1 MRLSTAGR
9 TLVMVGALVGAAAG
23 IGLAVGFDMSRV
35 PSWMITVGM
44 YKLAFIA
51 AGGLLFAGAV
61 LGRAARQNRPNDGDR
76 SPRALGR
83 APATFPD
90 GAAREAEPVERERR
104 PDAGP

>member
-9 TLVMVGALVGAAAG
+9 ALVIIGALVGAAAG
-23 IGLAVGFDMSRV
+23 IGLATGFDITRI
-35 PSWMITVGM
+35 PAWMVTVGM
-44 YKLAFIA
+44 YKLVFIA

-61 LGRAARQNRPNDGDR
+61 LGRAARQTRPNDGDR
-76 SPRALGR
+76 TPRALGR

>member
-9 TLVMVGALVGAAAG
+9 ALVMVGAFVGAAAG

-61 LGRAARQNRPNDGDR
+61 LGRAARQDRPNDSDR
-76 SPRALGR
+76 SPRAVGPG
-83 APATFPD
+83 PARFVNGTP
-90 GAAREAEPVERERR
+90 RETDPVERKGR
-104 PDAGP
+104 PESGS